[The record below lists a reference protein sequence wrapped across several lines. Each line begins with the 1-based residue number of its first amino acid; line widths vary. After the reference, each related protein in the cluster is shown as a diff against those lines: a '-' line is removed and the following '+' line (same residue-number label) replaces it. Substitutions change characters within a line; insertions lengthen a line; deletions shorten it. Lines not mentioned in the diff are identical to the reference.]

1 MNIFSIAPQQRPVLI
16 GLSKPVEPKMSSQ
29 VLTKMLELIRTGQLS
44 HEDVIEEMINNGLLP
59 VDVTEIGK
67 IPISVGTFPKKDK
80 PENVS
85 PLLRLQNL
93 RARNPTTSNPLP
105 SHEEMIDVDLT
116 DPDGDFENM
125 SEHLEEGVDP
135 GLSAEPDKNE
145 KDIEALDS
153 MMKLFDQVHDFNSL
167 AFRILFFLKS

>member
-1 MNIFSIAPQQRPVLI
+1 
-16 GLSKPVEPKMSSQ
+16 
-29 VLTKMLELIRTGQLS
+29 
-44 HEDVIEEMINNGLLP
+44 MINNGLLP

-153 MMKLFDQVHDFNSL
+153 MMKLFDQVHDFKSF
-167 AFRILFFLKS
+167 AFSFVLFEKLKSQIFTCNLNI